1 MMSRR
6 SLLGVMF
13 PSLVL
18 VAGFAAAQAPAP
30 APAPAV
36 APVVAPA
43 APSIPRALDVPDN
56 ALVAAGKAP
65 EVDLLYTGD
74 VIGFIEPC
82 G

>member
-6 SLLGVMF
+6 SLLAAKLAL
-13 PSLVL
+13 LVFT
-18 VAGFAAAQAPAP
+18 AGIALAQAPPPAP
-30 APAPAV
+30 APAPV
-36 APVVAPA
+36 APTV
-43 APSIPRALDVPDN
+43 PRPLDVPDN

-65 EVDLLYTGD
+65 EIELLYTGD

>member
-1 MMSRR
+1 MTSRG
-6 SLLGVMF
+6 SCLKLMLPIAVMI
-13 PSLVL
+13 
-18 VAGFAAAQAPAP
+18 AGLAAGQAPP
-30 APAPAV
+30 PPTV
-36 APVVAPA
+36 
-43 APSIPRALDVPDN
+43 PRTLDVPDG

>member
-6 SLLGVMF
+6 SLMSVML
-13 PSLVL
+13 PLLVL
-18 VAGFAAAQAPAP
+18 VAGIAGAQAPSP
-30 APAPAV
+30 APP
-36 APVVAPA
+36 PA
-43 APSIPRALDVPDN
+43 APSIPRPLDVPDN

-65 EVDLLYTGD
+65 EVDLLFTGD

>member
-6 SLLGVMF
+6 SMLSVML

-30 APAPAV
+30 AP

-56 ALVAAGKAP
+56 ALVAPGKAP
-65 EVDLLYTGD
+65 DVDLLYTGD